1 MASDPAAPAPDPA
14 PAAQHPMELLRS
26 RSYLVLLVFG
36 AVIGVPVAVIAY
48 YFLKLVA
55 LAQKYFFTTLPG
67 ELGFHGQPAWWPVP
81 VVAVGGALVA
91 PTLHYLPGTG
101 GHHPAEGFKAGGTI
115 TARDLPAIVCA
126 ALATLIFGAVL
137 GPEAPLIAIGGGVAV
152 LIVHLIRKDAPDQAI
167 LVIGAA
173 GSFAALSTL
182 LVNPLVGA
190 FLLLEAAGVGG
201 GMISVVLAPGLLAAG
216 IGALIFVGL
225 DKLTGFG
232 TFSLAIPHIPAAHTP
247 TGGEFLW
254 AIGIGL
260 AAAVVGT
267 GIRWVGLRVQPAAE
281 RRKALIPVLGL
292 AVGGLAAIFE
302 GVAGKGTHQVLF
314 SGQNELP
321 ALIQHAG
328 TWSVGALLLV
338 VACKSL
344 AYGFSLGGF
353 RGGPTFPGM
362 FIGAAGGILLSHL
375 PGLPLID
382 GVGIGIGAML
392 VVMLGGMPLT
402 AALLTI
408 VFLASDATDL
418 ISVVIVA
425 VVVAWVASAH
435 LSRWLPLPAL
445 ADEAA
450 GAAGTAA
457 TAGTAGTVP
466 APRAGPAAQATP
478 AAHSEQPAR
487 GAKETGQGR

>member
-1 MASDPAAPAPDPA
+1 MAGDPAAPAADPA
-14 PAAQHPMELLRS
+14 PASQNPLQLLRS

-36 AVIGVPVAVIAY
+36 AIVGVPVAVIAY

-55 LAQKYFFTTLPG
+55 LAQKYFFGTLPG
-67 ELGFHGQPAWWPVP
+67 ELGFHGQPSWWPVP
-81 VVAVGGALVA
+81 VVAVGGVLVA
-91 PTLHYLPGTG
+91 LTLHYLPGTG
-101 GHHPAEGFKAGGTI
+101 GHHPAEGFKAGGGAAK
-115 TARDLPAIVCA
+115 ARDLPAIACA

-137 GPEAPLIAIGGGVAV
+137 GPEAPLIAIGGGVAA
-152 LIVHLIRKDAPDQAI
+152 LIVRLVKKDAPAQAV

-190 FLLLEAAGVGG
+190 FLLLEAAGIGG
-201 GMISVVLAPGLLAAG
+201 GMVSVVLAPGLLAAG

-225 DKLTGFG
+225 DNLTGFG
-232 TFSLAIPHIPAAHTP
+232 TFSLAIPHIPAATTP

-254 AIGIGL
+254 AIGMGL

-267 GIRWVGLRVQPAAE
+267 AIRRVGLQLQPIAG
-281 RRKALIPVLGL
+281 RRQALIPILGL

-302 GVAGKGTHQVLF
+302 GVTGKGTHQVLF

-328 TWSVGALLLV
+328 TWSIGALLLV
-338 VACKSL
+338 LACKSL
-344 AYGFSLGGF
+344 AYGFSLSGF

-362 FIGAAGGILLSHL
+362 FIGAAGGIALSHL

-382 GVGIGIGAML
+382 GAGIGIGAML

-402 AALLTI
+402 AVLLTI

-425 VVVAWVASAH
+425 VVVAYVASAH
-435 LSRWLPLPAL
+435 LSRWLPLPSPASAPA
-445 ADEAA
+445 ADAA
-450 GAAGTAA
+450 
-457 TAGTAGTVP
+457 VP
-466 APRAGPAAQATP
+466 APRAG
-478 AAHSEQPAR
+478 AAHGAGPVAAREQSAR
-487 GAKETGQGR
+487 AAKEAGPGQ

>member
-1 MASDPAAPAPDPA
+1 MAGDPAAPAPDQA
-14 PAAQHPMELLRS
+14 PASQHPMDLLKS
-26 RSYLVLLVFG
+26 RSYLVLLIFG
-36 AVIGVPVAVIAY
+36 AAVGVPVAVIAY

-67 ELGFHGQPAWWPVP
+67 ELGFHGEPAWWPVP
-81 VVAVGGALVA
+81 AVAVGGVLVA
-91 PTLHYLPGTG
+91 LTLHYLPGTG
-101 GHHPAEGFKAGGTI
+101 GHHPAEGFKAGGKI

-137 GPEAPLIAIGGGVAV
+137 GPEAPLIAIGGGVAT
-152 LIVHLIRKDAPDQAI
+152 IVVRLVKKDAPAQAV

-190 FLLLEAAGVGG
+190 FLLLEAAGIGG
-201 GMISVVLAPGLLAAG
+201 GMVSVMLAPGLLAAG
-216 IGALIFVGL
+216 VGALIFVGL

-232 TFSLAIPHIPAAHTP
+232 TFSLAIPHIPAATTP

-260 AAAVVGT
+260 AAAVLGT
-267 GIRWVGLRVQPAAE
+267 GIRRIGLQLQPLAE

-302 GVAGKGTHQVLF
+302 GVTGKGAHQVLF

-338 VACKSL
+338 IACKSL
-344 AYGFSLGGF
+344 AYGFSLSAF

-362 FIGAAGGILLSHL
+362 FIGAAAGIALSHL

-382 GVGIGIGAML
+382 GVGIGLGALL

-402 AALLTI
+402 AVLLTI

-435 LSRWLPLPAL
+435 LSRFLPLPPP
-445 ADEAA
+445 
-450 GAAGTAA
+450 AA
-457 TAGTAGTVP
+457 TATAP
-466 APRAGPAAQATP
+466 ATATGGAAAKEAGP
-478 AAHSEQPAR
+478 
-487 GAKETGQGR
+487 GR